1 MPPARRTD
9 ERTSTP
15 AGCLATKS
23 AATFPT
29 PTQLSVSVWKSMCA
43 KVIATPR
50 VFDRPRWQHWTSVS
64 SGSPR
69 ASSRIRTPQ
78 SAASAASS
86 PCPRPSST
94 PTKAAVPFTST
105 AIDRSPQVRWPG
117 NGRHVA
123 AHSIGPNHPCS
134 GIVRNPFPHFD
145 LRALPRCGFHDQTVH
160 QPARSGQAEPESAA
174 GGIAVL
180 HCPFDVGDTRAV
192 VFGPHHQRLS
202 AFAIS
207 YGNPNCPVAGIA
219 GDVAGDF
226 GDRRGD
232 HGDIGQ
238 GEAEVVSQ
246 LMARLASGNYV
257 VRVSYV
263 DDDVIRHRHVRSISE
278 KPVADSA
285 APGLL
290 PRPARCPCPQR

>member
-105 AIDRSPQVRWPG
+105 AIDRSPQMRWPG
-117 NGRHVA
+117 NGRHAA

-134 GIVRNPFPHFD
+134 AIVRNPLPHFD
-145 LRALPRCGFHDQTVH
+145 LRALPRGGFHDQTVH
-160 QPARSGQAEPESAA
+160 QPARAGQAESESAA

-180 HCPFDVGDTRAV
+180 HGPFDVGDTRAV
-192 VFGPHHQRLS
+192 VFGPHHQGLS
-202 AFAIS
+202 PLAVLH
-207 YGNPNCPVAGIA
+207 GNPNRPITGVA

-226 GDRRGD
+226 GNRRGYPCD
-232 HGDIGQ
+232 VGQ
-238 GEAEVVSQ
+238 RETEV
-246 LMARLASGNYV
+246 
-257 VRVSYV
+257 
-263 DDDVIRHRHVRSISE
+263 
-278 KPVADSA
+278 
-285 APGLL
+285 
-290 PRPARCPCPQR
+290 